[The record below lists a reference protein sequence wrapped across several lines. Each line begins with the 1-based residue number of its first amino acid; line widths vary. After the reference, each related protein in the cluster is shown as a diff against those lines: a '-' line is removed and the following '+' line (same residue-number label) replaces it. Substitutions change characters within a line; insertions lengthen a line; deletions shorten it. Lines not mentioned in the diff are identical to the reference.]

1 MKFSN
6 LTIDQYQRIIDLETN
21 EEPST
26 ARAYKKLAIALD
38 KTITEVIEMDINK
51 RNFILANLNKPNR
64 LPLKK
69 YIFVNGWVYKA
80 TTSLTEMNTM
90 QLIDFNSL
98 ANNKASL
105 NDLLAVMYVPLFG
118 KYKAKNHKKLSLKLS
133 KTKVKKTLGLLFFWS
148 DYSKKCEKRTLTFL
162 EKQAQMIQEL
172 MKEIQ
177 TDKEFQTFYQTTA
190 GNIT

>member
-6 LTIDQYQRIIDLETN
+6 LTIDQYQIIIDLETN

-26 ARAYKKLAIALD
+26 ARAYKKLAIALN
-38 KTITEVIEMDINK
+38 KTISEVTEMDINK
-51 RNFILANLNKPNR
+51 RNFILANLNKPNQI
-64 LPLKK
+64 PLKK

-98 ANNKASL
+98 ANNKAPL
-105 NDLLAVMYVPLFG
+105 NDLLAVMYVPLFS

-133 KTKVKKTLGLLFFWS
+133 KTKVKNTLGLLFFWKV
-148 DYSKKCEKRTLTFL
+148 YSQKCEKRIQTSL
-162 EKQAQMIQEL
+162 ENQTKMIAEL
-172 MKEIQ
+172 IAEIQ
-177 TDKEFQTFYQTTA
+177 QDKEFLTSYPHTA
-190 GNIT
+190 GSIT

>member
-69 YIFVNGWVYKA
+69 YIFVNGWIYKA

-118 KYKAKNHKKLSLKLS
+118 KYKAKNHANLS
-133 KTKVKKTLGLLFFWS
+133 KAMKQTKVKKTLGLLFFWS

-162 EKQAQMIQEL
+162 EKQTQMIQEL
-172 MKEIQ
+172 MQEIQ
-177 TDKEFQTFYQTTA
+177 TDKEFQTFYKTTV
-190 GNIT
+190 GNTI

>member
-6 LTIDQYQRIIDLETN
+6 LTIDQYQIIIDLETN

-38 KTITEVIEMDINK
+38 KTISEVTEMDINK

-69 YIFVNGWVYKA
+69 YIFVNGWIYKA

-98 ANNKASL
+98 ANNKAPL
-105 NDLLAVMYVPLFG
+105 NDLLAVMYVPLLG
-118 KYKAKNHKKLSLKLS
+118 KYKAKNHAKLS
-133 KTKVKKTLGLLFFWS
+133 KAMKQTKVKNTLGLLFFWKV
-148 DYSKKCEKRTLTFL
+148 YSQKCEKRTLTFL
-162 EKQAQMIQEL
+162 EKQTQMIAEF
-172 MKEIQ
+172 KAEIQ
-177 TDKEFQTFYQTTA
+177 QDKEFLTFYKTTA
-190 GNIT
+190 GSIT

>member
-38 KTITEVIEMDINK
+38 KTISEVTEMDINK
-51 RNFILANLNKPNR
+51 RNFILANLNKPNHV
-64 LPLKK
+64 PLKK

-118 KYKAKNHKKLSLKLS
+118 KYKAKNHAKLS
-133 KTKVKKTLGLLFFWS
+133 KAMKQTKVKQTLGLLFFWKV
-148 DYSKKCEKRTLTFL
+148 YSQKCEKRIQISL
-162 EKQAQMIQEL
+162 ENPTKMIAEL
-172 MKEIQ
+172 IAEIQ
-177 TDKEFQTFYQTTA
+177 QDKEFLTSYPHTV
-190 GNIT
+190 GSIT